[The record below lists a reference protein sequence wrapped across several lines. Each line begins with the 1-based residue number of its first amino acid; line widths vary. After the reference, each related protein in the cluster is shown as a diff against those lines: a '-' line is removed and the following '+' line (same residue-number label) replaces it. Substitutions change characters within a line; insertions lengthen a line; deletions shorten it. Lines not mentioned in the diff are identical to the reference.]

1 MGRLN
6 AQGRLFRVML
16 RFLNNTFVEALGT
29 LTLRFVEE
37 TGRFTVFSFRALHRT
52 VTPPW
57 SYRLI
62 MDQAMAIGVRSLP
75 IALMTAVFVGLVMVL
90 QTGVQLI
97 KFGSK
102 NYVPGIAFIANAR
115 EMVPVFT
122 AFVVGARV
130 AASIAAELGTM
141 RVTEQ
146 IDAMDVLNVDPIR
159 FLVAPRVIVTTVL
172 LPCITILCLVAGF
185 LGGMIVAATA
195 LNIHPLEYYI
205 VALKFAYL
213 SDVYSGIIKTILFGM
228 VIALVG
234 CYYGFNT
241 RGGAQGVGRSTTTSV
256 VVTLILI
263 LLWDFVMTR
272 WILMITGMG

>member
-1 MGRLN
+1 
-6 AQGRLFRVML
+6 
-16 RFLNNTFVEALGT
+16 
-29 LTLRFVEE
+29 
-37 TGRFTVFSFRALHRT
+37 
-52 VTPPW
+52 
-57 SYRLI
+57 
-62 MDQAMAIGVRSLP
+62 
-75 IALMTAVFVGLVMVL
+75 
-90 QTGVQLI
+90 
-97 KFGSK
+97 
-102 NYVPGIAFIANAR
+102 
-115 EMVPVFT
+115 
-122 AFVVGARV
+122 
-130 AASIAAELGTM
+130 
-141 RVTEQ
+141 
-146 IDAMDVLNVDPIR
+146 
-159 FLVAPRVIVTTVL
+159 
-172 LPCITILCLVAGF
+172 VAGF